1 MSKKHEE
8 DVKEMNIGVNT
19 PEREDEMDE
28 KEFYNEDQA
37 QANDTGDSGDTN
49 NSDPDIAGED
59 FDDNEDRKAP
69 KGFIAFVK
77 RHWKMLLAV
86 GAVTVVGGVI
96 FVYFMGKTYKID
108 AKKLTD
114 VIPFQKKETNVI
126 EEKTTEELMELAKMA
141 AGQAE
146 EKTA

>member
-8 DVKEMNIGVNT
+8 DAKEMKIGVNT
-19 PEREDEMDE
+19 PERDDEMDE
-28 KEFYNEDQA
+28 KEFYDEDQA
-37 QANDTGDSGDTN
+37 QANDAGDDGDTN

-59 FDDNEDRKAP
+59 FDDDEDREAP

-86 GAVTVVGGVI
+86 GAVTIASGVI
-96 FVYFMGKTYKID
+96 FVYFMGKTYKVD
-108 AKKLTD
+108 AKKLAD
-114 VIPFQKKETNVI
+114 VIPFKKNETDVI
-126 EEKTTEELMELAKMA
+126 EEKTTEELMELAKIA
-141 AGQAE
+141 ASQAE